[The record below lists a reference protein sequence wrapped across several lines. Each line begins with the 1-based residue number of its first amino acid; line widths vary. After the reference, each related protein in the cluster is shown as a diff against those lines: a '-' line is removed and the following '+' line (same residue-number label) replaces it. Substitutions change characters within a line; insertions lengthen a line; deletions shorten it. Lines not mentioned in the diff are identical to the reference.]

1 MQVAFHLFLALLGG
15 VQAQPVDIGS
25 RRELFVDRLL
35 VDKLVNARLELQR
48 PRDNGPVLQMD
59 KPWEGAFSG
68 YFTII
73 QDQGLYRMYYRGIP
87 SAGQDGRLEEVTC
100 YAESRDGVHWTKPN
114 LGLHEVKGTKEN
126 NVILA
131 GLPPFSHNF
140 APFLDSKPGVP
151 QAERFKAISG
161 TARTGLAAWVSA
173 DGIRWRKMREAPIL
187 PVGPS
192 RYDSQN
198 LAFYSAHEGRYICY
212 FRTFRRIGGQNFR
225 WISRT
230 TSSDFLNWAPEQ
242 EMTFGDA
249 PPEHLYTNQTSP
261 YFRAP
266 HISIAIAA
274 RFFPGRQVIDD
285 EEARAIKVNPQY
297 YKDISDAVM
306 LTTRGGTTY
315 DRTFLDAFIRPGLG
329 LENWVSRTNYPAWN
343 VVQTGPT
350 EMSLY
355 VNKNYGQP
363 TAQLV
368 RYAMR
373 LDGFAAVHASA
384 EGGELI
390 TKPVRFKGGSLDL
403 NFATS
408 AGGSVRV
415 ELQDE
420 AGAPI
425 PGFALADARELI
437 GDQIS
442 RPARWQGGGDVRALE
457 GKAIRLRF
465 VLKDADLFSFRFQ

>member
-1 MQVAFHLFLALLGG
+1 MHVALHLLIALGANLS
-15 VQAQPVDIGS
+15 AQPVDIGS
-25 RRELFVDRLL
+25 RRELFLDHLL
-35 VDKLVNARLELQR
+35 IDKLTNARLELQH
-48 PRDNGPVLQMD
+48 PREMGPVHKFD

-68 YFTII
+68 YSTLIH
-73 QDQGLYRMYYRGIP
+73 DGGVYRLYYRGVP
-87 SAGQDGRLEEVTC
+87 NSGKDGRSGEVTC
-100 YAESRDGVHWTKPN
+100 YAESRDGIHWTRPN
-114 LGLHEVKGTKEN
+114 LGLHEVYGTKDN
-126 NVILA
+126 NVILDM
-131 GLPPFSHNF
+131 PPFTHNF
-140 APFLDSKPGVP
+140 APFLDKKPGVP
-151 QAERFKAISG
+151 ANERFKAIGG
-161 TARTGLAAWVSA
+161 TGRTGLAAFASA
-173 DGIRWRKMREAPIL
+173 DGIRWRKMREEPIL
-187 PVGPS
+187 PPGPA

-198 LAFYSAHEGRYICY
+198 LAFYSEHEGRYVCY
-212 FRTFRRIGGQNFR
+212 FRTFRRIGSQNYR

-230 TSSDFLNWAPEQ
+230 TSADFLNWAPPE
-242 EMTFGDA
+242 EMSFGGA
-249 PPEHLYTNQTSP
+249 PAEHLYTNQTSP

-266 HISIAIAA
+266 HIRVSIAA

-285 EEARAIKVNPQY
+285 SEARAINVDPQY
-297 YKDISDAVM
+297 YKDISDAV
-306 LTTRGGTTY
+306 LFTTRGGTTY

-343 VVQTGPT
+343 VIQTGPS

-368 RYAMR
+368 RYTMR
-373 LDGFAAVHASA
+373 LDGFASLHAGA

-390 TKPVRFKGGSLDL
+390 TKPIRFQGSTLDL

-420 AGAPI
+420 AGQPI
-425 PGFALADARELI
+425 PGYSLADARELI

-442 RPARWQGGGDVRALE
+442 RPARWTAGTAVESLA
-457 GKAIRLRF
+457 GKTIRLRF
-465 VLKDADLFSFRFQ
+465 VLKDADLYSFRFQ